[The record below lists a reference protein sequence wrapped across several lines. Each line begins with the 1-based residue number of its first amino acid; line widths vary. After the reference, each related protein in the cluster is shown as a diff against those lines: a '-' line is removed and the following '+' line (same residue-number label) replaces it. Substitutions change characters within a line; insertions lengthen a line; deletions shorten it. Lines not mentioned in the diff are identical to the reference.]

1 MKKISIVMPVYNEEE
16 ILEVAYEK
24 ILKLIQKLKNYA
36 FELIYVNDGS
46 EDNSLK
52 ILKEIAQTNYDVKI
66 VNFSRNFGSQSAI
79 IAGLREVT
87 GESAVIIDADLQ
99 DPVEVIPQMISLWEQ
114 GNDIVYGKRKKRK
127 GEKIFKILSAKIFYW
142 LLNVLSDTKIPKDT
156 GEFRLVDKKV
166 IKVINSLPEHNKFL
180 RGLFAWCGFKQIA
193 IEYERVP
200 RNSGKSKFTL
210 RKMLNL
216 AKDGIFSFST
226 KPIEIIGKLGIFS
239 ILLSFG
245 LMIYSIIGYILN
257 SNNLIRG
264 WTSIIVSITFFSGVQ
279 LMSLWIISQ
288 YIQRIYEE
296 SKNRPNYIVK
306 EKINIEK

>member
-87 GESAVIIDADLQ
+87 GEAAVIIDADLQ